1 MAKLRYLVLTLA
13 VGLGGTHSVLAQRPP
28 IYQPIGADDDA
39 KYPVPLTEPLLI
51 LLPVPMSE
59 ASLNKEYKT
68 PADRAS
74 YLAEVAAQRAAL
86 EAAAKS
92 WRLSPVKF
100 GSSTAYDSLKVD
112 KRADH
117 LVLCFDYQDTALQS
131 SSSYALLPALKL
143 DLIGRPNAT
152 GLLKPT
158 SDTRTLAY
166 QIFNTSTKMV
176 LVKRF
181 PFWQTVFH
189 PSDLISTVQ
198 QMQAF
203 ITQRAQGQKPR
214 EIIRAAEDKLGQSAA
229 LLQSKTLLLAQ
240 TQVDARLAESR
251 VRKAYPFPVQLADQA
266 AVEAAV
272 AAADPRY
279 LYLRFITSNGARGF
293 QLLDAASG
301 QVLGYS
307 SYAGIRADS
316 FGRTIESDFTEMVK
330 TASKK

>member
-1 MAKLRYLVLTLA
+1 MAKLLYLLLPLA
-13 VGLGGTHSVLAQRPP
+13 VGLSGTHSAAAQRPP
-28 IYQPIGADDDA
+28 IYQPIGADDDD
-39 KYPVPLTEPLLI
+39 KYPIPLTEPLLI

-59 ASLNKEYKT
+59 ASLNKEFKT

-74 YLAEVAAQRAAL
+74 YLADVAAQRVAL
-86 EAAAKS
+86 EVAAKS
-92 WRLSPVKF
+92 WRLSPVRF
-100 GSSTAYDSLKVD
+100 GTKTTYDSLKTD
-112 KRADH
+112 KRANH
-117 LVLCFDYQDTALQS
+117 LVLCFNYHDIAPQS

-143 DLIGRPNAT
+143 DLIGRPAAT
-152 GLLKPT
+152 GPLKRAY
-158 SDTRTLAY
+158 DARTLAY
-166 QIFNTSTKMV
+166 QLFNTSTKVV
-176 LVKRF
+176 LVGSF
-181 PFWQTVFH
+181 PPWHTVFH

-198 QMQAF
+198 QLQAF
-203 ITQRAQGQKPR
+203 VTQRAQGQKPR
-214 EIIRAAEDKLGQSAA
+214 EIIRAAAEKLGQSAA

-240 TQVDARLAESR
+240 TQVDARIPESR
-251 VRKAYPFPVQLADQA
+251 VRKYYPSPVLFTDQA

-279 LYLRFITSNGARGF
+279 LYLRFITSNGSRGF

-316 FGRTIESDFTEMVK
+316 FGRAIESDFTEMIK